1 MKKIGQWSLVLASVL
16 VLSACGGTGGTDD
29 SSASSTAETS
39 QQSVV
44 EQHAT
49 VILQEDGKEI
59 SIKEV
64 DFKEGDNL
72 FTVMSNSFDIKD
84 QDGFI
89 TSIDGHAQDDAA
101 KKYWTYTIND
111 KEVMTG
117 AKEVIL
123 KEGDKVI
130 FNLAPM

>member
-89 TSIDGHAQDDAA
+89 TSIDGHAQDDTA

-123 KEGDKVI
+123 KEDDKVI